1 MEQITNLELLAT
13 AIHKVN
19 SFFVE
24 KVQKQVNSALTLRN
38 WIIGYYIV
46 EYEQQGEDKAEYGER
61 LYIKLAVRIKNVG
74 IKVCHLLPF
83 TCANS
88 FI

>member
-1 MEQITNLELLAT
+1 MEQVKNLELLAT
-13 AIHKVN
+13 AIQKVN
-19 SFFVE
+19 RFFTE

-61 LYIKLAVRIKNVG
+61 LYKKLAGRIKNIG
-74 IKVCHLLPF
+74 D
-83 TCANS
+83 
-88 FI
+88 